1 MICAV
6 TLKDLNKIHQI
17 NRDELG
23 YDYPLDK
30 SLNQLRIR
38 KILNDPNH
46 HFLALYQND
55 FDHKILGYV
64 HAEIYEEIYADPSL
78 NVLALAVSSD
88 SQKSGIGTQLM
99 GWLEDQALKNGLTN
113 IRLNSGMSRTAAHNF
128 YEHIGYKH
136 MADCKNHPN
145 TACF

>member
-1 MICAV
+1 MIRAV

-30 SLNQLRIR
+30 SLNQLR

-136 MADCKNHPN
+136 IKDQKK
-145 TACF
+145 FLKILLYEW

>member
-30 SLNQLRIR
+30 SLNQLR

-46 HFLALYQND
+46 HF
-55 FDHKILGYV
+55 
-64 HAEIYEEIYADPSL
+64 
-78 NVLALAVSSD
+78 
-88 SQKSGIGTQLM
+88 
-99 GWLEDQALKNGLTN
+99 
-113 IRLNSGMSRTAAHNF
+113 
-128 YEHIGYKH
+128 
-136 MADCKNHPN
+136 
-145 TACF
+145 

>member
-1 MICAV
+1 MIRAV

-17 NRDELG
+17 NRGELG

-38 KILNDPNH
+38 KILNDPN
-46 HFLALYQND
+46 
-55 FDHKILGYV
+55 
-64 HAEIYEEIYADPSL
+64 L

-136 MADCKNHPN
+136 IKDQKK
-145 TACF
+145 FLKILLYE